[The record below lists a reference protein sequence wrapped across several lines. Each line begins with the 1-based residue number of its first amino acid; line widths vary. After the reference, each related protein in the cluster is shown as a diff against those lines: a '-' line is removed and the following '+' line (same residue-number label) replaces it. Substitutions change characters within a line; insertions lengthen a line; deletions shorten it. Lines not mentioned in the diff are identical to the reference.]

1 MMQPIKLLQFGAGA
15 ALATSLLL
23 PASRLPRLP
32 LCPFQTLTGLPCP
45 GCGLTHAF
53 CDISHGHMGAAW
65 QANPFGFLFYAMALA
80 CLMWPWL
87 GPKLPG
93 IEILLRRTRALVW
106 APATLIVAMW
116 LYNLIRIARL

>member
-32 LCPFQTLTGLPCP
+32 LCPFQSLTGLPCP

-53 CDISHGHMGAAW
+53 CDISHGHLGAAW
-65 QANPFGFLFYAMALA
+65 QANPFGFLFYALALA
-80 CLMWPWL
+80 ALLWPWL

-93 IEILLRRTRALVW
+93 IEVLLRRTRALVW
-106 APATLIVAMW
+106 APAALIVAMW
-116 LYNLIRIARL
+116 LYNLLRIARL